1 MQSWDKEQPAVSGDS
16 GQPIMTTNKSPR
28 KINSLTVQRLLLMG
42 LGLAL
47 LVAGIMRDDVLQMW
61 RRATQLCLGCIGIG

>member
-1 MQSWDKEQPAVSGDS
+1 
-16 GQPIMTTNKSPR
+16 MTTNKSPR

>member
-1 MQSWDKEQPAVSGDS
+1 MQPWREVQ
-16 GQPIMTTNKSPR
+16 SPK
-28 KINSLTVQRLLLMG
+28 KINALTIQRLLLIG